1 MSIFLLT
8 FLHSHE
14 FDIGKRGRSMF
25 HYILTR
31 FTNHKTLRGIV
42 MNNTKK
48 KETIYKY
55 SKNLNGS

>member
-14 FDIGKRGRSMF
+14 FDIGKRDRSMF

-31 FTNHKTLRGIV
+31 FTNHKTLRGII

-48 KETIYKY
+48 GNYLQI
-55 SKNLNGS
+55 